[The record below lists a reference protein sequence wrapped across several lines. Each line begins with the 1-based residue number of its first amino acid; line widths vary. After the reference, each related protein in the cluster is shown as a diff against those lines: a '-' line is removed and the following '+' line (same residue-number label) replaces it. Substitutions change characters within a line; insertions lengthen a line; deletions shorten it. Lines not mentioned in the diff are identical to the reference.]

1 MKSYEKY
8 FIEKNYVWY
17 FEMFSLRIKLKI
29 FFFSKKIYQDNYDA
43 LSKINQIYSLFTTGR
58 FISEIYFQIQFR
70 DNVLTYFSNIP

>member
-8 FIEKNYVWY
+8 FIEKNYVWF

-43 LSKINQIYSLFTTGR
+43 FSKMNQIYSLFTTGR
-58 FISEIYFQIQFR
+58 FISEIYSEIQLR
-70 DNVLTYFSNIP
+70 DNVNLFF